1 MNKSY
6 IYLNIKQLNT
16 MNNFKANYDKILKVL
31 NIITDKEQFLRQNR
45 RPKLKDIELIAI
57 NLTSEYMSIDSE
69 CQLFRVLP
77 EVLKVKIERSVY
89 NRRKRKLFFAIEFLR
104 NELCEKLIEFENHFV
119 VDSIP
124 LEVVKLARS
133 NSSKICK
140 EDFYSSPNRGFCAS
154 QNMHFYGYKIHAV
167 CSVEGVFKSFDIS
180 KASVHDIHYL
190 KDIKNQFNN
199 CVILGDKGY
208 LSTDYQLDL
217 FESKQI
223 KLEVPMRKN
232 QYNYKKQAYIFR
244 KKRKRIETLFSQL
257 CDQFMIRRNYAKS
270 FQGFKTRIL
279 SKLTALT
286 MIQYINKF
294 IFDRNINNLKISSV

>member
-1 MNKSY
+1 
-6 IYLNIKQLNT
+6 
-16 MNNFKANYDKILKVL
+16 MNNFHANYNKILNVL
-31 NIITDKEQFLRQNR
+31 KIITDKEQFLRQNR
-45 RPKLKDIELIAI
+45 KPKLKDIELIAI

-77 EVLKVKIERSVY
+77 ENLKSKIERSVY
-89 NRRKRKLFFAIEFLR
+89 NRRKRKLFFAMDFLR
-104 NELCEKLIEFENHFV
+104 NKLCEKLIEFENYFI
-119 VDSIP
+119 VDSMP
-124 LEVVKLARS
+124 LEVVKLSRG

-140 EDFYSSPNRGFCAS
+140 EDFYSAPNRGFCAS

-167 CSVEGVFKSFDIS
+167 CSIEGVFKSFDIS

-190 KDIKNQFNN
+190 KDIKNQFKN

-208 LSTDYQLDL
+208 LSADCQLDL

-223 KLEVPMRKN
+223 RLEVPLRKN
-232 QYNYKKQAYIFR
+232 QDNHKKQPYIFR

-270 FQGFKTRIL
+270 FKGFKTRIL

-294 IFDRNINNLKISSV
+294 IFDRNINNLKISIV